1 MKKEEKS
8 KRVPIKFI
16 NSKDIDP
23 TMTVLT
29 RDEIKKAIIEWN
41 EAYNAHD
48 LERVLEWLHDEIY
61 FENWTGGSV
70 KGIESLKTAWAPWFK
85 DHGGF
90 RFTQEDLLIDE
101 AQQKAVTRW
110 RLDWP
115 STEAG
120 YEGLPETRRGVDVM
134 RFEDGKVIEKLTY
147 SKTSLEIDGGRVRL
161 QV

>member
-1 MKKEEKS
+1 
-8 KRVPIKFI
+8 
-16 NSKDIDP
+16 
-23 TMTVLT
+23 MTVLT
-29 RDEIKKAIIEWN
+29 RDEIEKILIEWN
-41 EAYNAHD
+41 EAFNAHD
-48 LERVLEWLHDEIY
+48 LDGVLERLHDDIY
-61 FENWTGGSV
+61 FENWTGGRV

-90 RFTQEDLLIDE
+90 RFTPEDTLIDE

-120 YEGLPETRRGVDVM
+120 FEGLPETRLGVDVM

-147 SKTSLEIDGGRVRL
+147 SRTTLEIDGRIVRL
-161 QV
+161 RA

>member
-1 MKKEEKS
+1 
-8 KRVPIKFI
+8 
-16 NSKDIDP
+16 
-23 TMTVLT
+23 MTALT
-29 RDEIKKAIIEWN
+29 REEIRESLTVWN
-41 EAYNAHD
+41 EAFYAHD
-48 LERVLEWLHDEIY
+48 LKGVLDLLHDEIY
-61 FENWTGGSV
+61 FENWTGGQV

-90 RFTQEDLLIDE
+90 RFTTEDTLIDE

-120 YEGLPETRRGVDVM
+120 YEGLRETRRGVDVM

-147 SKTSLEIDGGRVRL
+147 SQTTLEIDGRIVRL
-161 QV
+161 RA

>member
-1 MKKEEKS
+1 M
-8 KRVPIKFI
+8 I
-16 NSKDIDP
+16 
-23 TMTVLT
+23 VLT
-29 RDEIKKAIIEWN
+29 RDEIERTLAEWN
-41 EAYNAHD
+41 EVFNAHD
-48 LERVLEWLHDEIY
+48 LEGVLERLHEEIY

-70 KGIESLKTAWAPWFK
+70 RGVESLRAAWAPWVK

-90 RFTQEDLLIDE
+90 RFTHEDALIDE
-101 AQQKAVTRW
+101 AQQKTVTRW

-147 SKTSLEIDGGRVRL
+147 SKTTLEIDGRIVRL
-161 QV
+161 RA

>member
-1 MKKEEKS
+1 M
-8 KRVPIKFI
+8 
-16 NSKDIDP
+16 
-23 TMTVLT
+23 
-29 RDEIKKAIIEWN
+29 N
-41 EAYNAHD
+41 EAFNAHD
-48 LERVLEWLHDEIY
+48 LDRVLEKLHEAIS

-70 KGIESLKTAWAPWFK
+70 RGIESLKTAWAPWFK

-90 RFTQEDLLIDE
+90 RFTSEDILIDV

-120 YEGLPETRRGVDVM
+120 YEGLNETRRGVDVM

-147 SKTSLEIDGGRVRL
+147 SKTTLEIDGRIVRL
-161 QV
+161 RA